1 MDLHQYFEFKEKG
14 KTIMFKETNEDGL
27 ICYNCGKKYK
37 KIIVHLSIK
46 ENCRGNINIGQLKI
60 KYNEYRRSKL
70 LQRHRDRQRKYMNKL
85 REELGSS
92 NVKQDQNARTK
103 KCIDKKREQ
112 IGNTPV
118 KKDQNARKKN
128 CIDKKRVKLGPIQ
141 LNQELKER
149 QQKYSCSGSNC
160 SVVEFCSFEVL
171 TKDPDS
177 VECPSEAE
185 NCIPPW

>member
-37 KIIVHLSIK
+37 QIIVHLSIK

-103 KCIDKKREQ
+103 KCIDKKRLQ

-118 KKDQNARKKN
+118 KKDQNARKKESEILHGLFFLGFGN
-128 CIDKKRVKLGPIQ
+128 RV
-141 LNQELKER
+141 
-149 QQKYSCSGSNC
+149 
-160 SVVEFCSFEVL
+160 
-171 TKDPDS
+171 
-177 VECPSEAE
+177 
-185 NCIPPW
+185 IP